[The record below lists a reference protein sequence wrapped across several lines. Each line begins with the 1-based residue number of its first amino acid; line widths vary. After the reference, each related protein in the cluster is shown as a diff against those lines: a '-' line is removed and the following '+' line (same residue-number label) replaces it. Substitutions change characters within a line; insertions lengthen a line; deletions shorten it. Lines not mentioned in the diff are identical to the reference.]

1 MATHVSRHPTSY
13 ATPHKTLPITM
24 PPKTPTYSTPFSR
37 AMSPPE
43 LSDTSTSYAGS
54 RTSAGSYSARSSYAP
69 SHSGSDYDSYASHP
83 GVDVMDVLSEKMNTA
98 FDPIRMDRS
107 LVNQAQTSGELNAK
121 QRELQELQ
129 ALARRRLKSARVNFA
144 EGVETAR
151 EVRRDIEYSSKKM
164 ESMKSKAEKKHPEAY
179 AKASR
184 SRHA

>member
-13 ATPHKTLPITM
+13 ATPHKTLHITM

-43 LSDTSTSYAGS
+43 MSDTSTSYAGS

-107 LVNQAQTSGELNAK
+107 LVNQAQT
-121 QRELQELQ
+121 
-129 ALARRRLKSARVNFA
+129 
-144 EGVETAR
+144 
-151 EVRRDIEYSSKKM
+151 
-164 ESMKSKAEKKHPEAY
+164 
-179 AKASR
+179 
-184 SRHA
+184 